1 VFVTLL
7 QERRSSTRKTLER
20 LTYIDLLS
28 SNGGIVTDLSEGG
41 LGFHVVAPVQVS
53 GPIDFCFTSDAKR
66 IAGTGELAWT
76 DEEKRTGGL
85 RFVQI
90 SAEVREQIR
99 RWPLESNLRLELS
112 TDCEPDVQVAD
123 PSIPES
129 TDQTDIDPAAGSHA
143 PYFPEI
149 PAPETR
155 PGTRTPRL
163 LKVIGV
169 SGLAGVI
176 GVVTYLCYREAR
188 EWLMESERSNA
199 GEQTSEALT
208 QASASDPP
216 SGLAPVENLS
226 AGKSKAG
233 DEAAREVQQQPA
245 SAAPEAVRAS
255 DAIAPAR
262 KAPAPS
268 QAVAAAPGMLF
279 VQVAAY
285 TDEPHARKLVET
297 LREQHFDA
305 FVRPPASDV
314 YYRVQ
319 LGPYANQESARMTI
333 GQLKRAGFEGFIRD

>member
-1 VFVTLL
+1 VAML
-7 QERRSSTRKTLER
+7 QERRSSARKTLER

-53 GPIDFCFTSDAKR
+53 GSIDFCFTSDAKR

-76 DEEKRTGGL
+76 DEEKKTGGL

-99 RWPLESNLRLELS
+99 RWPLESNLRFDLS
-112 TDCEPDVQVAD
+112 TDSEPDVQVAD

-129 TDQTDIDPAAGSHA
+129 TDQINIDPAAGSHA

-149 PAPETR
+149 PPPEIR
-155 PGTRTPRL
+155 LATRTPRL

-188 EWLMESERSNA
+188 AWLLESKRSNA

-208 QASASDPP
+208 QAPASDPP
-216 SGLAPVENLS
+216 SDLAPVRNLPS
-226 AGKSKAG
+226 GISEFG
-233 DEAAREVQQQPA
+233 NEAAREVEQPPA
-245 SAAPEAVRAS
+245 NAALGAVRTS

-262 KAPAPS
+262 KVPAPS
-268 QAVAAAPGMLF
+268 QAVAAAPGTLF

-285 TDEPHARKLVET
+285 TDEPHARKLVEI
-297 LREQHFDA
+297 LREQHFVA
-305 FVRPPASDV
+305 FVRPPAGDLF
-314 YYRVQ
+314 YRVQ

>member
-1 VFVTLL
+1 VFVALL

-28 SNGGIVTDLSEGG
+28 TNGGIVTDLSEGG

-76 DEEKRTGGL
+76 DGEKKTGGL

-99 RWPLESNLRLELS
+99 RWPLDSNLRFDLVTHS
-112 TDCEPDVQVAD
+112 EPDVEVAD
-123 PSIPES
+123 VSIPES
-129 TDQTDIDPAAGSHA
+129 TDQVNIDPAAGSHA
-143 PYFPEI
+143 PYFPEVA
-149 PAPETR
+149 PPETR

-188 EWLMESERSNA
+188 EWLMESRRSSA
-199 GEQTSEALT
+199 GDQTSEALT
-208 QASASDPP
+208 HAPASKPP
-216 SGLAPVENLS
+216 SDTAPVRDLP
-226 AGKSKAG
+226 AGKSQTG
-233 DEAAREVQQQPA
+233 SEPARKVQQPPA
-245 SAAPEAVRAS
+245 NAAPGAPRTS
-255 DAIAPAR
+255 DAIAPVR

-268 QAVAAAPGMLF
+268 QPVAATPGMLF

-285 TDEPHARKLVET
+285 TDEPHARMLVET
-297 LREQHFDA
+297 LREQHFVA
-305 FVRPPASDV
+305 FVRPPAGDV
-314 YYRVQ
+314 FYRVQ
-319 LGPYANQESARMTI
+319 LGPYANQESARMAI